1 MNKPDEKK
9 SLWTRFSAWVN
20 GTADI
25 LPEEELIHGGA
36 PRPAPERKRAAE
48 PTPEQEDRRLRGFRK
63 VYVAVVAAV
72 GLVVI
77 GVLMAAV
84 MDLPPFGQPGA
95 PTNNEVA
102 RHYLEQGEEETGAA
116 NAVAGMIL
124 SYRGFDTFG
133 ESCVL
138 FLAVSSVSMLL
149 LRDEKN
155 PGPRDLAR
163 LAGEEAAADREED
176 VILRQISG
184 LILPFI
190 FLFGLYTL
198 LNGHLSPGGGLLR
211 RLHAGGRAG
220 ALRGGLRVRKHPAV
234 LQRQGVQ
241 RRPGGGAD
249 ALCRFVR
256 LLHLHR
262 RQRPA
267 QPPSAEPG
275 RPDPAHRRGGG
286 SGGGLHHVR
295 LLRHV
300 YKGGTVM
307 SALLE
312 NRFAVTA
319 VLLFGIGLANMLLQR
334 NLIKKIVGFN
344 IMDSAVFL
352 LLASRGFV
360 EGRVAPILTEGAAD
374 ASRYINPIPSGLVLT
389 GIVVSVSISAFSL
402 ALVQRI
408 YRAYGTV
415 EMNEL
420 LRRVKKEAD

>member
-198 LNGHLSPGGGLLR
+198 LNGHLSPGGG
-211 RLHAGGRAG
+211 
-220 ALRGGLRVRKHPAV
+220 
-234 LQRQGVQ
+234 
-241 RRPGGGAD
+241 
-249 ALCRFVR
+249 F
-256 LLHLHR
+256 
-262 RQRPA
+262 
-267 QPPSAEPG
+267 S
-275 RPDPAHRRGGG
+275 GG
-286 SGGGLHHVR
+286 SMLGGGLV
-295 LLRHV
+295 LYAAV
-300 YKGGTVM
+300 YGSENIRRFFSGRVYNAARVGGLM
-307 SALLE
+307 LY
-312 NRFAVTA
+312 A
-319 VLLFGIGLANMLLQR
+319 VLFGYYIFTGANGLPNHLPLSLGG
-334 NLIKKIVGFN
+334 LILPIDV
-344 IMDSAVFL
+344 AV
-352 LLASRGFV
+352 
-360 EGRVAPILTEGAAD
+360 
-374 ASRYINPIPSGLVLT
+374 GLVVACT
-389 GIVVSVSISAFSL
+389 M
-402 ALVQRI
+402 
-408 YRAYGTV
+408 YGFYAMFTRG
-415 EMNEL
+415 EL
-420 LRRVKKEAD
+420 